1 MSNLRRSTRSA
12 IAPPIA
18 PKKSRGMLSK
28 NPTMPS
34 NKADFVNCQTN
45 QLCATFCMKSPAF
58 ESNAPINKSRK
69 LRWRNERRVWKR
81 TRRNISSDGEQRCS
95 LQIRKFSC
103 QAKRSSLIWRLEYG
117 AVKWLLFDAVSGIQV
132 GDKAAP
138 IEFLNQFCVNE
149 SFRFKIGDC
158 GIPQFHQPLHI
169 VQTFR

>member
-1 MSNLRRSTRSA
+1 MNEEFGSGQGGAYRLMASSVALYKYGNFLAKQSDQALFGSSIARR
-12 IAPPIA
+12 
-18 PKKSRGMLSK
+18 
-28 NPTMPS
+28 
-34 NKADFVNCQTN
+34 
-45 QLCATFCMKSPAF
+45 
-58 ESNAPINKSRK
+58 
-69 LRWRNERRVWKR
+69 
-81 TRRNISSDGEQRCS
+81 
-95 LQIRKFSC
+95 
-103 QAKRSSLIWRLEYG
+103 